1 MHNMTHINQFI
12 AHPGSTFNDATNATV
27 IIGKDVTVSPS
38 STSNNNPNAG
48 ISDCVAYL
56 APGRDKID
64 LIRIIN
70 AIAEMNPPFFINNKG
85 DRITKKALFEAFGS
99 ALGIELNDFANHL
112 SAAKRLN
119 NDSDKNTQIFDELKK
134 VSEDYF
140 NK

>member
-1 MHNMTHINQFI
+1 MTHINQFI

-27 IIGKDVTVSPS
+27 IIGKDVTMNSV
-38 STSNNNPNAG
+38 STSNNKSNSRTYDNAH
-48 ISDCVAYL
+48 L

-70 AIAEMNPPFFINNKG
+70 AIAEMDPPFFINNKG
-85 DRITKKALFEAFGS
+85 DRMTKKSLFEAFS
-99 ALGIELNDFANHL
+99 TALGIELNDFANHL

-119 NDSDKNTQIFDELKK
+119 NDTDKNTKIFEELRK

>member
-1 MHNMTHINQFI
+1 MN
-12 AHPGSTFNDATNATV
+12 SV
-27 IIGKDVTVSPS
+27 
-38 STSNNNPNAG
+38 STSNNKSNSRTYDTAH
-48 ISDCVAYL
+48 L

-70 AIAEMNPPFFINNKG
+70 AIDEMDPPFFINNKG
-85 DRITKKALFEAFGS
+85 DRMTKKSLFEAFS
-99 ALGIELNDFANHL
+99 TALGIELNDFANHL

-119 NDSDKNTQIFDELKK
+119 NDTDKNTKIFEELRK

>member
-1 MHNMTHINQFI
+1 MTHINQFI

-27 IIGKDVTVSPS
+27 IISKDVTVSPS
-38 STSNNNPNAG
+38 STSNNKSDTGICNP
-48 ISDCVAYL
+48 AYL

-70 AIAEMNPPFFINNKG
+70 AIAEMNPPFFINSNG
-85 DRITKKALFEAFGS
+85 YRMTKKALFEAFGS

-140 NK
+140 NR

>member
-1 MHNMTHINQFI
+1 MTHINQFI

-38 STSNNNPNAG
+38 SASNSKSDAE
-48 ISDCVAYL
+48 ISGRAYL

-70 AIAEMNPPFFINNKG
+70 AIAEMDPPFFINNKG
-85 DRITKKALFEAFGS
+85 DRMTKKSLFEAFS
-99 ALGIELNDFANHL
+99 TALGIELNDFANHL

-119 NDSDKNTQIFDELKK
+119 NDTDKNTKIFDELKK

>member
-1 MHNMTHINQFI
+1 MTHINQFI

-38 STSNNNPNAG
+38 SISNNKSDAG
-48 ISDCVAYL
+48 ISDTVYL

-70 AIAEMNPPFFINNKG
+70 AIAEMNPPFFINSKG
-85 DRITKKALFEAFGS
+85 DRMTKKALFETFGS

-119 NDSDKNTQIFDELKK
+119 NDTDKNTKIFDELKK
-134 VSEDYF
+134 VSDDYF